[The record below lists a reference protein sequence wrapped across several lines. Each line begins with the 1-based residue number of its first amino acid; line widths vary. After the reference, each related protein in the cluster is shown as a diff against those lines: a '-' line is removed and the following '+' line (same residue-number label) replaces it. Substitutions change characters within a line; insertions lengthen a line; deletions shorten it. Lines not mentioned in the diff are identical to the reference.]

1 MMGSRVLQWAA
12 LLAASTLAVEP
23 ALATEMPARLPQAP
37 GISGSDILSLGLS
50 LIVVVGVIVALGWFY
65 SRSRF
70 VSGGGADLITIVASR
85 PLGPKERL
93 MVVEVADQ
101 QLLIGMTSTG
111 ASTLHVL
118 EKPIEATPTKGATGN
133 FASRLKSALL
143 ENSK

>member
-1 MMGSRVLQWAA
+1 MGSRVLPTIMTLIAI
-12 LLAASTLAVEP
+12 LLAPQFAFAAESP
-23 ALATEMPARLPQAP
+23 AGLPAAP
-37 GISGSDILSLGLS
+37 GIGGGDILSLGLS
-50 LIVVVGVIVALGWFY
+50 LIIVVGVIIALGWFY

-70 VSGGGADLITIVASR
+70 VSGGGADLITIVATR

-93 MVVEVADQ
+93 MIVEVADQ

-118 EKPIEATPTKGATGN
+118 EKPVEVSARTPVAGN
-133 FASRLKSALL
+133 FANRLKSALL

>member
-1 MMGSRVLQWAA
+1 MLHWVVPFVAMAFAPQRAF
-12 LLAASTLAVEP
+12 
-23 ALATEMPARLPQAP
+23 ATEMPASLPATP
-37 GISGSDILSLGLS
+37 GIGGGDILSLGLS
-50 LIVVVGVIVALGWFY
+50 LIVVVGVIIALGWFY

-93 MVVEVADQ
+93 MVIEVADQ

-111 ASTLHVL
+111 ANTLHVL
-118 EKPIEATPTKGATGN
+118 DKPIEVAASKPVTGN

>member
-1 MMGSRVLQWAA
+1 MGSRVLLRIMPLVAIA
-12 LLAASTLAVEP
+12 LASP
-23 ALATEMPARLPQAP
+23 SALATEKPAGLPATP
-37 GISGSDILSLGLS
+37 GIGGGDILSLGLS
-50 LIVVVGVIVALGWFY
+50 LFVVVGVIIALGWFY

-70 VSGGGADLITIVASR
+70 VSGGGADLITIVATR

-111 ASTLHVL
+111 ANTLHVL
-118 EKPIEATPTKGATGN
+118 DKPIEVAAKTPATGS
-133 FASRLKSALL
+133 FAGRLKSALL

>member
-1 MMGSRVLQWAA
+1 MGSRA
-12 LLAASTLAVEP
+12 LHRIMPLVATALSSGQ
-23 ALATEMPARLPQAP
+23 ALADEAAESLPVTP
-37 GISGSDILSLGLS
+37 GIGGGDILSLGLS
-50 LIVVVGVIVALGWFY
+50 LLVVVGVIIALGWFY

-111 ASTLHVL
+111 ANTLHVL
-118 EKPIEATPTKGATGN
+118 EKPIEVAAKTPATGS
-133 FASRLKSALL
+133 FANRLKSALL

>member
-1 MMGSRVLQWAA
+1 MLQRIVPLIAMA
-12 LLAASTLAVEP
+12 FTPQQLLAAEASES
-23 ALATEMPARLPQAP
+23 LPVTP
-37 GISGSDILSLGLS
+37 GIGGGDILSLGLS
-50 LIVVVGVIVALGWFY
+50 LLVVVGVIIALGWFY

-101 QLLIGMTSTG
+101 QLLIGMTSSG
-111 ASTLHVL
+111 ANTLHVL
-118 EKPIEATPTKGATGN
+118 DKPIEVAAKTPATGS
-133 FASRLKSALL
+133 FAGRLKSALL

>member
-1 MMGSRVLQWAA
+1 MGSRVLQWIVPLIAMAFAPRLAIAA
-12 LLAASTLAVEP
+12 EAPASLP
-23 ALATEMPARLPQAP
+23 ATP
-37 GISGSDILSLGLS
+37 GIGGGDILSLVLS
-50 LIVVVGVIVALGWFY
+50 LIIVVGVIIALGWFY

-70 VSGGGADLITIVASR
+70 ISGGGADLITIVATR

-111 ASTLHVL
+111 ANTLHVL
-118 EKPIEATPTKGATGN
+118 DKRIEVAAKTPATGN

>member
-1 MMGSRVLQWAA
+1 MGSRVLQRIMPLIAMV
-12 LLAASTLAVEP
+12 LASPSVF
-23 ALATEMPARLPQAP
+23 ATEAPARMPASP
-37 GISGSDILSLGLS
+37 GIGGGDILSLGLS
-50 LIVVVGVIVALGWFY
+50 LFVVVGVIIALGWFY

-70 VSGGGADLITIVASR
+70 VSGGGADLITIVATR

-118 EKPIEATPTKGATGN
+118 DKPIEVAAKAPATGN

>member
-1 MMGSRVLQWAA
+1 MGSRVLHWVVPLVAMAFAPQRAF
-12 LLAASTLAVEP
+12 
-23 ALATEMPARLPQAP
+23 ATEVPASLPATP
-37 GISGSDILSLGLS
+37 GIGGGDILSLGLS
-50 LIVVVGVIVALGWFY
+50 LIVVVGVIIALGWFY

-93 MVVEVADQ
+93 MVIEVADQ

-111 ASTLHVL
+111 ANTLHVL
-118 EKPIEATPTKGATGN
+118 DKPIEVAARKPATGN

>member
-1 MMGSRVLQWAA
+1 MESRLLQLTA
-12 LLAASTLAVEP
+12 LFL
-23 ALATEMPARLPQAP
+23 ALAFVPMQAYSAESPTSLPATP
-37 GISGSDILSLGLS
+37 GIGGGDILSLGLS
-50 LIVVVGVIVALGWFY
+50 LFFVIGVIVALGWFY

-70 VSGGGADLITIVASR
+70 VSGGGADLITIVATR

-118 EKPIEATPTKGATGN
+118 DKPVEAPAGRPAAGN
-133 FASRLKSALL
+133 FARRLKSALL

>member
-1 MMGSRVLQWAA
+1 MGTRVLQWIMPLIA
-12 LLAASTLAVEP
+12 LVAMPQQAV
-23 ALATEMPARLPQAP
+23 ATEAAKSVPVTP
-37 GISGSDILSLGLS
+37 GIGGGDILSLGLS
-50 LIVVVGVIVALGWFY
+50 LIVVVGIIIALGWFY

-85 PLGPKERL
+85 ALGPKERL

-101 QLLIGMTSTG
+101 QLLIGMTATG
-111 ASTLHVL
+111 ANTLHVL
-118 EKPIEATPTKGATGN
+118 DKPIEVAAKTAATGN

>member
-1 MMGSRVLQWAA
+1 MGFRVLQRIMPVIVIAFA
-12 LLAASTLAVEP
+12 PLSAF
-23 ALATEMPARLPQAP
+23 ATETPASLPATP
-37 GISGSDILSLGLS
+37 GIGGGDILSLGLS
-50 LIVVVGVIVALGWFY
+50 LIVVVSVIVALGWFY

-93 MVVEVADQ
+93 MIVEVADQ

-118 EKPIEATPTKGATGN
+118 DKPIEVAAKTPAPGS
-133 FASRLKSALL
+133 FAGRLKSALL

>member
-1 MMGSRVLQWAA
+1 MGFRVMYWVAPLVAMAFAPQRAFA
-12 LLAASTLAVEP
+12 NEVPATLP
-23 ALATEMPARLPQAP
+23 TTP
-37 GISGSDILSLGLS
+37 GIGGGDILSLGLS
-50 LIVVVGVIVALGWFY
+50 LIVVVSVIVALGWFY
-65 SRSRF
+65 SRSHF

-111 ASTLHVL
+111 ANTLHVL
-118 EKPIEATPTKGATGN
+118 DKPIDVPARKPGTGN

>member
-1 MMGSRVLQWAA
+1 MGSRVLQWVVPLVAMA
-12 LLAASTLAVEP
+12 FAP
-23 ALATEMPARLPQAP
+23 QRALATEAPASLPAAP
-37 GISGSDILSLGLS
+37 GIGGGDILSLGLS
-50 LIVVVGVIVALGWFY
+50 LIVVVGVIIALGWFY

-111 ASTLHVL
+111 ANTLHVL
-118 EKPIEATPTKGATGN
+118 DKPIEVAARTPASGS

-143 ENSK
+143 ENSQ

>member
-1 MMGSRVLQWAA
+1 MGSRVLQRIVPLIAMA
-12 LLAASTLAVEP
+12 FTPQQLLAAEASES
-23 ALATEMPARLPQAP
+23 LPVTP
-37 GISGSDILSLGLS
+37 GIGGGDILSLGLS
-50 LIVVVGVIVALGWFY
+50 LLVVVGVIIALGWFY

-101 QLLIGMTSTG
+101 QLLIGMTSSG
-111 ASTLHVL
+111 ANTLHVL
-118 EKPIEATPTKGATGN
+118 DKPIEVAAKTPATGS
-133 FASRLKSALL
+133 FAGRLKSAHL

>member
-1 MMGSRVLQWAA
+1 MGSRVLQRTVPFIAMA
-12 LLAASTLAVEP
+12 FAPQQV
-23 ALATEMPARLPQAP
+23 LATEAPESLPVTP
-37 GISGSDILSLGLS
+37 GIGGGDILSLGLS
-50 LIVVVGVIVALGWFY
+50 LLVVVGVIIALGWFY

-101 QLLIGMTSTG
+101 QLLIGMTASG
-111 ASTLHVL
+111 ANTLHVL
-118 EKPIEATPTKGATGN
+118 DKPIEVAAKTPATGS
-133 FASRLKSALL
+133 FAGRLKSALL

>member
-1 MMGSRVLQWAA
+1 MLQRIMP
-12 LLAASTLAVEP
+12 LLAI
-23 ALATEMPARLPQAP
+23 ALAPRSAFASEGPAELPAAP
-37 GISGSDILSLGLS
+37 GIGGGDILSLGLS
-50 LIVVVGVIVALGWFY
+50 LIVVVGVIIALGWFY

-70 VSGGGADLITIVASR
+70 VSGGGADLITIVATR

-111 ASTLHVL
+111 ANTLHVL
-118 EKPIEATPTKGATGN
+118 DKPIEVTASTPAPGS
-133 FASRLKSALL
+133 FAGRLKSALL

>member
-1 MMGSRVLQWAA
+1 MGSRVLQTIMTLIAI
-12 LLAASTLAVEP
+12 LLAPQLAFAAESP
-23 ALATEMPARLPQAP
+23 AGLPAAP
-37 GISGSDILSLGLS
+37 GIGGGDILSLGLS
-50 LIVVVGVIVALGWFY
+50 LIIVVGVIIALGWFY

-70 VSGGGADLITIVASR
+70 VSGGGADLITIVATR

-93 MVVEVADQ
+93 MIVEVADQ

-118 EKPIEATPTKGATGN
+118 EKPVEAATRTPVAGN
-133 FASRLKSALL
+133 FANRLKSALL